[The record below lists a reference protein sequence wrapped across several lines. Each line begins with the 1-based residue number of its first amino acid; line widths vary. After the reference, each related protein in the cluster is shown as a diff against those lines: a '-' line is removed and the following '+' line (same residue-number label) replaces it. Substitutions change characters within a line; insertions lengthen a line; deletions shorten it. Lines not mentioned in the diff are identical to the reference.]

1 MPILRSYGFTE
12 PEFYQP
18 PAWRWIREIRKDQNS
33 KAKYYEEIPM
43 QERGVQKYEFKEK
56 EIKNLKKIE
65 KMVAKPDSESEN
77 IDPTNLNLKKVKPTT
92 ENGKFD
98 RR

>member
-1 MPILRSYGFTE
+1 
-12 PEFYQP
+12 
-18 PAWRWIREIRKDQNS
+18 
-33 KAKYYEEIPM
+33 M

-98 RR
+98 RG